1 MGFTG
6 AFTMNERTALLVTV
20 GMGDKTQ
27 LENSLFSPFL
37 KTLLAGKWDKV
48 ILLCS
53 LETEPNARLL
63 AERHPDVT
71 MQIETLP
78 RKGDEANLDRCFR
91 FFDGVVSRLV
101 EQEGYRPSHL
111 TADFTRGTKVMS
123 AALALAAASH
133 GIRQYRYIDGEQRNA
148 QGLVIGGTEK
158 LLELCPE
165 HLFRAQRLSLAYNFL
180 KEGEFSSVHRVIED
194 DDGPKAPWL
203 LWAAEFWGAWD
214 RFHYAAAKK
223 CYQRLAGT
231 QKHKRPP
238 GMEEFWPSEAQI
250 SLLDQLSRAEPSE
263 LKPEL
268 QADATRCLAADLY
281 QNTLRRLREGQYEE
295 ILLRLYRL
303 VELVGQ
309 IRLFEHGIDSGHV
322 RKDDPRVQAF
332 VQSLEQPPKLLSGGY
347 YELGR
352 ESVARLLDHL
362 KDPFAPRLM
371 DLAWLGLNVKS
382 RNRSILI
389 HGFKARTAQVT
400 EAALRKSLAE
410 LRSLLEAESA
420 KNAAWMEAAQF
431 RFLEEKE

>member
-1 MGFTG
+1 
-6 AFTMNERTALLVTV
+6 MNERTALLVTV
-20 GMGDKTQ
+20 GMGNQTQ
-27 LENSLFSPFL
+27 LENTLFGPFRE
-37 KTLLAGKWDKV
+37 TLQAGNWDKV

-53 LETEPNARLL
+53 RETEPNARLL
-63 AERHPDVT
+63 AERHPDVI
-71 MQIETLP
+71 MQIEALP
-78 RKGDEANLDRCFR
+78 RKGDEANLDHCFS
-91 FFDGVVSRLV
+91 FIEQVLSRMV

-133 GIRQYRYIDGEQRNA
+133 GIKQYRYIDGEKRNE

-180 KEGEFSSVHRVIED
+180 KEGEFSSVHRVIQEK
-194 DDGPKAPWL
+194 DGPKARWL

-214 RFHYAAAKK
+214 RFHYATAKK
-223 CYQRLAGT
+223 SYQRLAGT

-238 GMEEFWPSEAQI
+238 SMEEFWPSEAQI

-295 ILLRLYRL
+295 VLLRLYRL
-303 VELVGQ
+303 VELIGQ
-309 IRLFEHGIDSGHV
+309 IRLFEHGIDSGHA
-322 RKDDPRVQAF
+322 RTDDPRIQAF

-371 DLAWLGLNVKS
+371 NLDWLGLNVKS

-410 LRSLLEAESA
+410 IRSLLEAESA
-420 KNAAWMEAAQF
+420 KTAAWMEAA
-431 RFLEEKE
+431 RFAFLA

>member
-1 MGFTG
+1 
-6 AFTMNERTALLVTV
+6 MNERTALLVTV

-48 ILLCS
+48 VLLCS
-53 LETEPNARLL
+53 RETEPNARLL

-78 RKGDEANLDRCFR
+78 RNGDEANLDRCFS
-91 FFDGVVSRLV
+91 FFEQVVSRLV
-101 EQEGYRPSHL
+101 EQDGYRPYHL

-133 GIRQYRYIDGEQRNA
+133 GIKQYRYIDGEQRNQ

-158 LLELCPE
+158 LLELSPE

-180 KEGEFSSVHRVIED
+180 KEGEFSSVLRVIQEK
-194 DDGPKAPWL
+194 DGPKAPWL

-214 RFHYAAAKK
+214 RFHYSAAKK
-223 CYQRLAGT
+223 SYQRLAGT
-231 QKHKRPP
+231 KKQKRPP
-238 GMEEFWPSEAQI
+238 RMEEFWPSEAQL
-250 SLLDQLSRAEPSE
+250 SLLDQLSRAEPAE
-263 LKPEL
+263 RKPEL

-295 ILLRLYRL
+295 VLLRLYRL

-332 VQSLEQPPKLLSGGY
+332 IQSLEHPPKLLPGGH
-347 YELGR
+347 YELAR
-352 ESVARLLDHL
+352 ENVAKLLEHL
-362 KDPFAPRLM
+362 KDPFASRLM
-371 DLAWLGLNVKS
+371 DLNWLGLNVKT

-389 HGFKARTAQVT
+389 HGFKARTAQT
-400 EAALRKSLAE
+400 READLHESLGA
-410 LRSLLEAESA
+410 
-420 KNAAWMEAAQF
+420 
-431 RFLEEKE
+431 